1 MQVIICDDEFSTCVQ
16 LENYIEKYSQEHFIK
31 ADIDVFY
38 DGESLCEYLKSSSSV
53 DLLFLDI
60 ELPKCNGVEV
70 GKYIRE
76 KLENEETEIIYIS
89 SKTNY
94 AMKLFQCR
102 PMDFLVKPITFPM
115 VERTLDIVM
124 KRELVNRKKKTV
136 KIDRENRVFF
146 IKDILYFRSENKTVY
161 MVMQSGETFKFSA
174 KLDDIESE
182 ISNKMFLRIHKSY
195 LINHVYVQC
204 YGTDRVKMIN
214 GDIVSISKPYRGSVK
229 QKLIQLELG

>member
-1 MQVIICDDEFSTCVQ
+1 MKK
-16 LENYIEKYSQEHFIK
+16 LRLFI
-31 ADIDVFY
+31 
-38 DGESLCEYLKSSSSV
+38 
-53 DLLFLDI
+53 
-60 ELPKCNGVEV
+60 
-70 GKYIRE
+70 
-76 KLENEETEIIYIS
+76 

-124 KRELVNRKKKTV
+124 KRELVNRKKITV

-214 GDIVSISKPYRGSVK
+214 GDIVSISKTYRGSVK

>member
-1 MQVIICDDEFSTCVQ
+1 MQTDGFSCKTHYFSNGRENFRYSDE
-16 LENYIEKYSQEHFIK
+16 
-31 ADIDVFY
+31 
-38 DGESLCEYLKSSSSV
+38 
-53 DLLFLDI
+53 
-60 ELPKCNGVEV
+60 
-70 GKYIRE
+70 
-76 KLENEETEIIYIS
+76 
-89 SKTNY
+89 
-94 AMKLFQCR
+94 
-102 PMDFLVKPITFPM
+102 
-115 VERTLDIVM
+115 ERTC
-124 KRELVNRKKKTV
+124 EQKKITV